1 MQFNRENIK
10 QLAIVATGYCLLAQ
24 VGYALTVP
32 PGLASAIWPAAGL
45 SAAFTLLMGPHV
57 ALGVFLG
64 SVAGSIINLGIANLH
79 WIHFVIGLAAAC
91 QSLVFWNLLY
101 RFTVYPDFD
110 DLRTIRNF
118 IFVGSVSAIASSVI
132 GVTGLMAAGFTT
144 SVFFDW
150 ATWWFGDTMGVII
163 FAPLILLFI
172 GPPEIWNSRRQPLI
186 AACLTTFI
194 LFVAIL
200 FHINSREKEVSQF
213 ELALQTTMAIDS
225 VNKNIFLAREAS
237 MMLEAFHRG
246 TPVTTPQN
254 FKNAAKAAKSGSQSI
269 RAIEWIPRVSQ
280 GNKNLFEQTMSKT
293 LGRPYNIFDS
303 KIETPGNTTT
313 ELHDYFPVGYIE
325 PLDGN
330 ESALGFNLAS
340 EPIRAAAIRRSI
352 ETGSPVTTPPVKIVQ
367 AKESRFGGILYF
379 IPAKPINSAT
389 EVSELFLSIVDLD
402 ILLAPFMALTTSN
415 NIQFIIREAGSD
427 SVIGSSFDNLDKS
440 YLQSYERNATSTNKS
455 IEFAGQSWKV
465 QFLKGR
471 HSSNHNIYN
480 WMILGLSLVL
490 CGGTIT
496 GVLLYTGN
504 VRRTDAL
511 ISARTHELAATRD
524 EALRAANAK
533 SDFLAT
539 MSHEIRTPMNGIIG
553 MTETLA
559 ESELNDEQRFAV
571 KVIQESGGALLSL
584 LNNILDM
591 SKIEAGKIE
600 LSNVKFN
607 PQRMLIGVKGL
618 FAPIAKIGKTK
629 FELEVDPSVPDSVF
643 GDDVRIRQ
651 ILINIVSNALKF
663 SEGASVKI
671 RAKAT
676 LDGPSATLLFDI
688 VDTGQGMNEAQL
700 ARIFKP
706 FSQGDAGT
714 TRRFGGT
721 GLGLSIAQNLA
732 RLMGGDIT
740 VDSDFGRGTTFHIT
754 VNVHRGQEIENPIPI
769 VVIQPTPGADFSE
782 ISVLVAEDNP
792 TNQVVIN
799 QFLSK
804 LHVKPVMAKNG
815 LEAVNLVSERNWDV
829 IFMDLHMPE
838 LDGMGAVIK
847 IRSLGTKVKQP
858 WIIALTADAYETTQK
873 ECYAVGMNDF
883 ITKPVTKNSLSDAL
897 SKVKVSKS

>member
-1 MQFNRENIK
+1 
-10 QLAIVATGYCLLAQ
+10 
-24 VGYALTVP
+24 
-32 PGLASAIWPAAGL
+32 
-45 SAAFTLLMGPHV
+45 
-57 ALGVFLG
+57 
-64 SVAGSIINLGIANLH
+64 
-79 WIHFVIGLAAAC
+79 
-91 QSLVFWNLLY
+91 
-101 RFTVYPDFD
+101 
-110 DLRTIRNF
+110 
-118 IFVGSVSAIASSVI
+118 
-132 GVTGLMAAGFTT
+132 
-144 SVFFDW
+144 
-150 ATWWFGDTMGVII
+150 
-163 FAPLILLFI
+163 
-172 GPPEIWNSRRQPLI
+172 
-186 AACLTTFI
+186 
-194 LFVAIL
+194 
-200 FHINSREKEVSQF
+200 
-213 ELALQTTMAIDS
+213 
-225 VNKNIFLAREAS
+225 
-237 MMLEAFHRG
+237 
-246 TPVTTPQN
+246 
-254 FKNAAKAAKSGSQSI
+254 
-269 RAIEWIPRVSQ
+269 
-280 GNKNLFEQTMSKT
+280 
-293 LGRPYNIFDS
+293 
-303 KIETPGNTTT
+303 
-313 ELHDYFPVGYIE
+313 
-325 PLDGN
+325 
-330 ESALGFNLAS
+330 
-340 EPIRAAAIRRSI
+340 
-352 ETGSPVTTPPVKIVQ
+352 
-367 AKESRFGGILYF
+367 
-379 IPAKPINSAT
+379 
-389 EVSELFLSIVDLD
+389 
-402 ILLAPFMALTTSN
+402 
-415 NIQFIIREAGSD
+415 
-427 SVIGSSFDNLDKS
+427 
-440 YLQSYERNATSTNKS
+440 
-455 IEFAGQSWKV
+455 
-465 QFLKGR
+465 
-471 HSSNHNIYN
+471 
-480 WMILGLSLVL
+480 MILGLSLIL

-571 KVIQESGGALLSL
+571 RVIQESGGALLSL

-663 SEGASVKI
+663 AEGASVKI
-671 RAKAT
+671 RANAT
-676 LDGPSATLLFDI
+676 QDGPSATLLFDI

-769 VVIQPTPGADFSE
+769 VAIQPTPGADFSE

-792 TNQVVIN
+792 TNQVVISK
-799 QFLSK
+799 FLSK

-815 LEAVNLVSERNWDV
+815 LEAVNFISQKNWDV

-847 IRSLGTKVKQP
+847 IRNLGSQIKQP
-858 WIIALTADAYETTQK
+858 WIIALTADAYETTKK
-873 ECYAVGMNDF
+873 ECFAVGMNDF